1 MGIKKNISDF
11 ENSDLYEDEEDDL
24 ELLDNDDFKD
34 VDNVN
39 IDENYITSLT
49 DKISKNELL
58 TAFLVQEKSE
68 ATTSLNKKSQTHPI
82 DSYLRDLILDV
93 LVKEFMPLLEKK
105 LNSLNKK

>member
-24 ELLDNDDFKD
+24 ELLENDDFKD
-34 VDNVN
+34 INDVN

-49 DKISKNELL
+49 DKISNNELL
-58 TAFLVQEKSE
+58 TAFLIQDRMEGAIS
-68 ATTSLNKKSQTHPI
+68 SNKKSQSHPI

-93 LVKEFMPLLEKK
+93 LVKDFMPLLEKK
-105 LNSLNKK
+105 LNSENKK

>member
-24 ELLDNDDFKD
+24 ELLENDDFKD
-34 VDNVN
+34 INDVN

-49 DKISKNELL
+49 DKISNNELL
-58 TAFLVQEKSE
+58 TAFLIQDRMEGAIS
-68 ATTSLNKKSQTHPI
+68 SNKKSQSHHI

-93 LVKEFMPLLEKK
+93 LVKDFMPLLKKK
-105 LNSLNKK
+105 LNSVNKK